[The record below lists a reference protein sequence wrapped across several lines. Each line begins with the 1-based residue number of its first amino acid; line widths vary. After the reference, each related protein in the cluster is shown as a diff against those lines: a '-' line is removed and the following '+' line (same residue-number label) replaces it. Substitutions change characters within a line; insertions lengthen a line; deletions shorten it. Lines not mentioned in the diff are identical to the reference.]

1 MLIGK
6 VDKLVCLGKNYLA
19 HAKELQKAIGDQ
31 VPSKPVLFN
40 KPASA
45 AVAVTA
51 QHDTLQVRLP
61 KNRGVINYETEIILR
76 VKGDSFDAVSLGLDL
91 TLRQV
96 LTLLQVFPNSAITG
110 PWILKSDFP
119 GFMDQEFN
127 LKINGKQAQYGKGN
141 EMGMGPDEALAYIRE
156 HFDLCEGDIIFTG
169 TPEGVGPLET
179 GDLAEVSWGDELAY
193 SVQF

>member
-1 MLIGK
+1 MF
-6 VDKLVCLGKNYLA
+6 LVPPAEAA
-19 HAKELQKAIGDQ
+19 HSQSH
-31 VPSKPVLFN
+31 PSWD
-40 KPASA
+40 
-45 AVAVTA
+45 TA
-51 QHDTLQVRLP
+51 
-61 KNRGVINYETEIILR
+61 GC
-76 VKGDSFDAVSLGLDL
+76 
-91 TLRQV
+91 RQV